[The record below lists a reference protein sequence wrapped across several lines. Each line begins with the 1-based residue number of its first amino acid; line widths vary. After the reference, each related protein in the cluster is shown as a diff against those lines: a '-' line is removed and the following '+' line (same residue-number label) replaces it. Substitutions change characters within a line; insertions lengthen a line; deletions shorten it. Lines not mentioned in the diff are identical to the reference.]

1 MQVDHVMQEMQV
13 LQVIQVAS
21 DTSNARPVGESTW
34 KICYFVL
41 FGNKSDKEPLESEV
55 MQVRQAHL
63 WVELRVIFLEAIYE
77 EWESKKAVGVFIML
91 GRKWPQS

>member
-1 MQVDHVMQEMQV
+1 MQKMQV
-13 LQVIQVAS
+13 LQVMQGQWAKVL
-21 DTSNARPVGESTW
+21 ESFAILW
-34 KICYFVL
+34 NSELKA
-41 FGNKSDKEPLESEV
+41 DKEPLESEV